1 MSRFY
6 FYSGVF
12 LVSAAI
18 LMLQV
23 IHTRILSVVAWY
35 HLAFFVISMAML
47 GMTAGAVWVYL
58 KQEQFTTETLSA
70 DLAYFSSAFALT
82 TAIAL
87 VLQMALSP
95 VATPLTVSILMWCGL
110 VICMAIPFCL
120 AGVVLS
126 LALTRSPF
134 PVGRVYGVDLVGA
147 ALGCLGVLALL
158 NRTDGPTAVLWVSV
172 MAALAAYL
180 FTRSRIG
187 TRPGRSRPCMW
198 MQSRAHL
205 VLLVLIGAIIGNT
218 LSPYRLRPL
227 VVKGQ
232 WEAPALFEAWNSFS
246 RVAVFA
252 NPSSS
257 PHMWGPSPYFH
268 PVQWPIEQRHLNID
282 GDAGTVSYR
291 LHGDLAQA
299 DFLQYDVTHFAYFLP
314 QRQRAAII
322 GVGGGRDML
331 AARVFGVPQI
341 TGVEINPI
349 FIHLLTREPGFA
361 DFSALHRLDG
371 MTFEVDEARSWF
383 ARTQQT
389 FDIIQMSL
397 IDTWAAT
404 GAGAFTLS
412 ENGLYTVEAWQI
424 FLNRLTP
431 DGVFTVSRWYAP
443 GAVNETGRMIS
454 LAMATAFE
462 IGLAE
467 PQRHIMLVSSGSIA
481 TLVLSRAPFSSP
493 HLDLL
498 EQAAMS
504 MGYHVL
510 VSPRTA
516 PASDVLR
523 RILASGNRVELD
535 QYTGRLAL
543 DLTPSTDERPFFF
556 NQLPLYHP
564 IKTARLALATLGTGV
579 ASGNLLATATLL
591 MLFLLSIVAVV
602 ATIVIPLRPALR
614 ESGRTLASA
623 GTAYF
628 FLIGVGFMSTEIG
641 LLQRLSVFLGHP
653 IYALSI
659 VLCSLI
665 LATGGGSLLSD
676 RLPLNTEIKFAA
688 WAVVLG
694 GYLFVLPYWLPSVI
708 LAYDS
713 TTLVVR
719 ALICVAV
726 ITPAGMLMGYGFPTG
741 MRLVSA
747 IDSGPTP
754 WFWGINGAASVLAS
768 TLAVACSM
776 AFGINTTLVIG
787 AMCYWGL
794 IGAALAIGF
803 RKVPLGRVPSPDYLA

>member
-1 MSRFY
+1 MSRVY

-12 LVSAAI
+12 LVSASI

-35 HLAFFVISMAML
+35 HLAFLVISMAML
-47 GMTAGAVWVYL
+47 GLTAGAVWVYL
-58 KQEQFTTETLSA
+58 KREQFATVTLSA

-82 TAIAL
+82 TAFAL
-87 VLQMALSP
+87 LLQMGLSP
-95 VATPLTVSILMWCGL
+95 VATPLALSILMWCGL

-120 AGVVLS
+120 AGIVVS

-134 PVGRVYGVDLVGA
+134 PIGRVYGADLAGA
-147 ALGCLGVLALL
+147 ALGCLGALL
-158 NRTDGPTAVLWVSV
+158 LLNHTDGPTAVLWVSV
-172 MAALAAYL
+172 MTALAAFL
-180 FTRSRIG
+180 FTRSGIG

-198 MQSRAHL
+198 MHARSHL
-205 VLLVLIGAIIGNT
+205 VLLVLIGGVLGNT

-252 NPSSS
+252 NPSPA
-257 PHMWGPSPYFH
+257 PHMWGPSPYFRAA
-268 PVQWPIEQRHLNID
+268 QWPVEQRHLNID

-291 LHGDLAQA
+291 LDGDIAQA
-299 DFLQYDVTHFAYFLP
+299 GFLQYDVTHFAYFLP
-314 QRQRAAII
+314 QLERAAII

-331 AARVFGVPQI
+331 AARVFGIPQI

-383 ARTQQT
+383 ARTEQT
-389 FDIIQMSL
+389 FDVIQMSL

-412 ENGLYTVEAWQI
+412 ENGLYTVEAWRI
-424 FLNRLTP
+424 FLSRLTP

-443 GAVNETGRMIS
+443 GAINETGRMIS

-462 IGLAE
+462 IGLTE
-467 PQRHIMLVSSGSIA
+467 PLRHIMLVSSGSIA
-481 TLVLSRAPFSSP
+481 TLVLSRTPFSSS

-498 EQAAMS
+498 EHAATA
-504 MGYHVL
+504 MGYSVL

-523 RILASGNRVELD
+523 RIMACGSREELE
-535 QYTGRLAL
+535 QYTGRLDL

-579 ASGNLLATATLL
+579 ASGNLLATSTLL
-591 MLFLLSIVAVV
+591 MLFLLSGIAVV
-602 ATIVIPLRPALR
+602 VTIVIPLRPALL
-614 ESGRTLASA
+614 EIGRTLASA

-641 LLQRLSVFLGHP
+641 LVQRLSVFLGHP

-659 VLCSLI
+659 VLFSLI
-665 LATGGGSLLSD
+665 LTTGGGSLLSD
-676 RLPLNTEIKFAA
+676 RLPLNTGIKFAV

-694 GYLFVLPYWLPSVI
+694 GYLFVLPYWLPTVV

-713 TTLVVR
+713 ATLIVR
-719 ALICVAV
+719 ALLCVAV

-741 MRLVSA
+741 MRLISA

-768 TLAVACSM
+768 TLAVACSI
-776 AFGINTTLVIG
+776 AFGINTTLLIG
-787 AMCYWGL
+787 AMCYWSL
-794 IGAALAIGF
+794 IGAACVIGF
-803 RKVPLGRVPSPDYLA
+803 REAPLGLPRL